1 MCYFVVVNLSTCDVK
16 SICPLFLYRST
27 FMLYTYYC
35 MVGQLWYQKMSK
47 IQKIASKS
55 KRNNQT
61 IFRYIKLYLD
71 IFSCLCKFI
80 AKHFLWKRGFMLGT
94 NLRQSLQTFF
104 RGGFKRFCALN
115 FICVLNDKTFPIRF
129 ILNYCCC
136 FCKNLV
142 FCVYICL
149 FFPDNYT
156 TSQMYSAKH
165 DIEIFHLKCII
176 LKRRGK
182 F

>member
-1 MCYFVVVNLSTCDVK
+1 MLLILS
-16 SICPLFLYRST
+16 
-27 FMLYTYYC
+27 
-35 MVGQLWYQKMSK
+35 Q
-47 IQKIASKS
+47 
-55 KRNNQT
+55 NQT
-61 IFRYIKLYLD
+61 MFRYIKLYLD
-71 IFSCLCKFI
+71 IFSCLFKFI
-80 AKHFLWKRGFMLGT
+80 AEHFLWKRGFMLGT

-104 RGGFKRFCALN
+104 RGGFKRFCVLN

-176 LKRRGK
+176 LKSRGEILRLK
-182 F
+182 LNLVKNCIFCRHIYFSKNTNRIF

>member
-1 MCYFVVVNLSTCDVK
+1 MCDVK
-16 SICPLFLYRST
+16 SICSLFLYPNT
-27 FMLYTYYC
+27 FILYTYYS
-35 MVGQLWYQKMSK
+35 MVGQPWYEK
-47 IQKIASKS
+47 IRK
-55 KRNNQT
+55 T
-61 IFRYIKLYLD
+61 MFRYIKLYLD

-176 LKRRGK
+176 LKCRGK

>member
-1 MCYFVVVNLSTCDVK
+1 MLLILS
-16 SICPLFLYRST
+16 
-27 FMLYTYYC
+27 
-35 MVGQLWYQKMSK
+35 QKK
-47 IQKIASKS
+47 K
-55 KRNNQT
+55 NQT
-61 IFRYIKLYLD
+61 MLRYIKLYLD

-142 FCVYICL
+142 FLCVYM
-149 FFPDNYT
+149 P
-156 TSQMYSAKH
+156 
-165 DIEIFHLKCII
+165 IFSWQLYDKLDVLCKTRYRNIPFKMHNIKM
-176 LKRRGK
+176 
-182 F
+182 

>member
-1 MCYFVVVNLSTCDVK
+1 M
-16 SICPLFLYRST
+16 
-27 FMLYTYYC
+27 
-35 MVGQLWYQKMSK
+35 
-47 IQKIASKS
+47 
-55 KRNNQT
+55 KRFAKGKNQT
-61 IFRYIKLYLD
+61 MFRYIKLYLD

-142 FCVYICL
+142 FFVFIYAY
-149 FFPDNYT
+149 FFLT
-156 TSQMYSAKH
+156 
-165 DIEIFHLKCII
+165 II
-176 LKRRGK
+176 RQVRCTLQNTI
-182 F
+182 

>member
-1 MCYFVVVNLSTCDVK
+1 MPNQPFLDVLCRCCKPIDVWCEINMFSVSISKYIYVGYVLQLNCDWPKNITTINEICVIRI
-16 SICPLFLYRST
+16 SIYR
-27 FMLYTYYC
+27 
-35 MVGQLWYQKMSK
+35 
-47 IQKIASKS
+47 
-55 KRNNQT
+55 KRKKQSND
-61 IFRYIKLYLD
+61 FRYIKLYLD

-80 AKHFLWKRGFMLGT
+80 AEHFLWKRGFMLGT

-104 RGGFKRFCALN
+104 RGGFKRFCVLN

-156 TSQMYSAKH
+156 TS
-165 DIEIFHLKCII
+165 
-176 LKRRGK
+176 
-182 F
+182 